1 MDSYK
6 RIERNGQLGKN
17 REEWTVMKEQR
28 EMDSQEKIERNGQL
42 EKKKEEKTG
51 SRGQAE
57 DDLFV
62 GKEDLFIATVFTF
75 VIAL

>member
-1 MDSYK
+1 MDSYE
-6 RIERNGQLGKN
+6 RIEG
-17 REEWTVMKEQR
+17 
-28 EMDSQEKIERNGQL
+28 NGQL

-62 GKEDLFIATVFTF
+62 GKEDLFIVTVFTF